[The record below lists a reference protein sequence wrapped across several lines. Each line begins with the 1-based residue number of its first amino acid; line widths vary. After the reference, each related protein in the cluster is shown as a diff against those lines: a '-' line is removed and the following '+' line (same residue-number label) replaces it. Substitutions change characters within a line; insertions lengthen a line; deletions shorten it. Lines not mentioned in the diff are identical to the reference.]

1 MRTNDVLRL
10 AQPPLRRFAPGT
22 LLGLASAVCAVAL
35 LATAA
40 YLIARAAEQPPI
52 LYLGLAMV
60 GVRAFALG
68 RAGFRYADRL
78 ASHDAAF
85 RTLADLRVGVF
96 ERLVPLAPDGLSGTR
111 RGDLLSRLVG
121 DIDELQN
128 LPLRVVSPLV
138 ISAGVAVLSVA
149 TVTIILPAAGLA
161 LAVALLLAF
170 ALGSWAQ
177 TRIAGRAERSIAPLR
192 GAYADGVL
200 DVLASID
207 VLIAYGAIEKR
218 LADVEQ
224 ADRRLTAAVTRR
236 SVGAGVASAVTLLL
250 AGGASILA
258 LMLGIPALA
267 AGTLNGPALAVIVLV
282 PLAVFEV
289 VGAVPLA
296 LGAWRQVQAS
306 AERVA
311 SAVPDLVPAEIP
323 ADFLLDTP
331 IDGAFRTPDGA
342 ASRAPL
348 LSLSHVAARWP
359 GGDSDAL
366 SALSLSVSPGD
377 RILIEGASGSGKTT
391 LAHVLVRFLEHSG
404 EYRLGGVDVRSIPA
418 DDARRIVGLSEQTP
432 YLFDDSIRQN
442 LLFARDTATD
452 SDLEAVLE
460 RVGLASWAAQRGGL
474 GAKVGERGVL
484 VSGGQAQRLA
494 LARAL
499 LAEFPV
505 LVLDEPTANVD
516 PELADGLIRDI
527 LSAAAGR
534 DHSRAIIV
542 ISHTPIPA
550 DLFTQRVSL

>member
-22 LLGLASAVCAVAL
+22 LLGLASAICAVAL

-52 LYLGLAMV
+52 LFLGLAMV

-85 RTLADLRVGVF
+85 RTLADLRVGVY
-96 ERLVPLAPDGLSGTR
+96 ERLVPLAPDGLAGTR

-138 ISAGVAVLSVA
+138 ISGSVAVLSVA
-149 TVTIILPAAGLA
+149 TVAIILPAAGLA
-161 LAVALLLAF
+161 LAVSLLVAF
-170 ALGSWAQ
+170 ALGTRVQ
-177 TRIAGRAERSIAPLR
+177 TGIAGRAERSLAPLR
-192 GAYADGVL
+192 GEFADGVL
-200 DVLASID
+200 DVLASLD
-207 VLIAYGAIEKR
+207 VLIAYGAIDRR

-224 ADRRLTAAVTRR
+224 ADQRLTAAVTRR
-236 SVGAGVASAVTLLL
+236 AVGVGATSAVTLFLAGVASIA
-250 AGGASILA
+250 A
-258 LMLGIPALA
+258 LMLGVPALA
-267 AGTLNGPALAVIVLV
+267 ADTLNGPALAVIALV
-282 PLAVFEV
+282 PLAVFEI
-289 VGAVPLA
+289 VGVVPLA
-296 LGAWRQVQAS
+296 LGAWRQVKAS

-311 SAVPDLVPAEIP
+311 SAVPDLVPSEIP
-323 ADFLLDTP
+323 AEKSVA
-331 IDGAFRTPDGA
+331 GASRTPDT
-342 ASRAPL
+342 ASSKVPL
-348 LSLSHVAARWP
+348 LSLSDVAARWP
-359 GGDSDAL
+359 GAASDAL
-366 SALSLSVSPGD
+366 SGLSLSVYPGD

-391 LAHVLVRFLEHSG
+391 LAHVLVRFLECSG

-418 DDARRIVGLSEQTP
+418 DDARRVVGLSEQTP

-442 LLFARDTATD
+442 LLFARDSATD
-452 SDLEAVLE
+452 SDLEVALE
-460 RVGLASWAAQRGGL
+460 RVGLATWMAQRGGL
-474 GAKVGERGVL
+474 GAKVGERGAL

-527 LSAAAGR
+527 LSAAAEAGG
-534 DHSRAIIV
+534 SRAIVV

-550 DLFTQRVSL
+550 GLFTQRVRL

>member
-1 MRTNDVLRL
+1 MRTNEVLRL
-10 AQPPLRRFAPGT
+10 AQPPLRRFAPGV

-40 YLIARAAEQPPI
+40 YLITRAAEQPPI
-52 LYLGLAMV
+52 LYLGMAMV

-96 ERLVPLAPDGLSGTR
+96 ERLVPLAPDGVAGTR

-121 DIDELQN
+121 DVDELQN

-138 ISAGVAVLSVA
+138 ISGSVAVLSVV
-149 TVTIILPAAGLA
+149 TVTLILPTAGLA
-161 LAVALLLAF
+161 LAVMLLLAF
-170 ALGSWAQ
+170 ALGTWAQ
-177 TRIAGRAERSIAPLR
+177 THIAGRAERSLAPLR
-192 GAYADGVL
+192 GAFADGVL
-200 DVLASID
+200 DVLASLD
-207 VLIAYGAIEKR
+207 VLIAYGAIDQR
-218 LADVEQ
+218 LAEVER

-236 SVGAGVASAVTLLL
+236 SVGVGVTSAVTLLL
-250 AGGASILA
+250 AGSASILA
-258 LMLGIPALA
+258 LVLGVPALG
-267 AGTLNGPALAVIVLV
+267 AGSLNGPALAVVVLV

-289 VGAVPLA
+289 VGMVPLA
-296 LGAWRQVQAS
+296 LGAWRQVKAS

-311 SAVPDLVPAEIP
+311 SAVPDLLPAEIP
-323 ADFLLDTP
+323 AETADHSPGTTVSTPALLEL
-331 IDGAFRTPDGA
+331 ANV
-342 ASRAPL
+342 S
-348 LSLSHVAARWP
+348 ARWP
-359 GGDSDAL
+359 GESSDAL
-366 SALSLSVSPGD
+366 SGLSFTVSPGD
-377 RILIEGASGSGKTT
+377 RILIEGPSGSGKTT

-404 EYRLGGVDVRSIPA
+404 DYRLGGVDVRSLSP

-442 LLFARDTATD
+442 LLFARDSATD
-452 SDLEAVLE
+452 SDLDAVLE
-460 RVGLASWAAQRGGL
+460 RVGLASWVAQRGGL
-474 GAKVGERGVL
+474 GAQVGERGAL

-494 LARAL
+494 LARSL

-527 LSAAAGR
+527 LEAAADTGTGT
-534 DHSRAIIV
+534 DGSRAIII

-550 DLFTQRVSL
+550 DLITQRHRL